1 VLIRSVGQGCTRR
14 RKQAPRATRRIGTM
28 VNVSEKCYKRSIFIS
43 LQSLHAGV
51 DARAPR
57 TACGHRRPR
66 TQDGMRAWTPAH
78 PGRYAG
84 VDARAP
90 RTVCRHRRPRTQDAR
105 GSIILHIAIKK
116 SVSIRYIHA
125 HPCSI
130 PIRADPLHPCSSVF
144 YSDPLHPCSSVF
156 YSDPCAIPTSR
167 RLPAPRAPDR
177 A

>member
-1 VLIRSVGQGCTRR
+1 MLIRILISACSASPRASNRLTRRRRGAESGSAVLIRSVGQGCIRR

-78 PGRYAG
+78 PGRTWFNYSA
-84 VDARAP
+84 
-90 RTVCRHRRPRTQDAR
+90 HRY
-105 GSIILHIAIKK
+105 KK
-116 SVSIRYIHA
+116 SVSIRYIRA

-130 PIRADPLHPCSSVF
+130 PIRADPFHPCSSVF
-144 YSDPLHPCSSVF
+144 YSDT
-156 YSDPCAIPTSR
+156 CAIPTSR
-167 RLPAPRAPDR
+167 RSPAPRALGR